1 MRLGKCQALVGQEN
15 RRDKLYAQR
24 LRGRDGTCQAH
35 LVLVAIRDY
44 PAVKRDGFVC
54 GVQERYEF
62 CFWDRVLF

>member
-1 MRLGKCQALVGQEN
+1 MAMEVIMGIRGAL
-15 RRDKLYAQR
+15 Y

-35 LVLVAIRDY
+35 LVLVAIRDH